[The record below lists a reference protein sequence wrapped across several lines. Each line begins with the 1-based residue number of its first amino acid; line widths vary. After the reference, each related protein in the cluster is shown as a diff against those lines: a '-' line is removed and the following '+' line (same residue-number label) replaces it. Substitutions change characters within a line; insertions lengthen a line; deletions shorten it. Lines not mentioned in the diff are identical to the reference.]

1 MLWTEGLNMKDI
13 FELLNDSKVDFDKY
27 EEVELNDSQKEDI
40 FNKAKTD
47 RKSVV

>member
-40 FNKAKTD
+40 L
-47 RKSVV
+47 SSWQE